1 MPALNTVTPPHG
13 LTAKK
18 KNALVGTMCDR
29 IVLAIALLASI
40 QRVEVRYL

>member
-1 MPALNTVTPPHG
+1 MPALNTVTPPDR
-13 LTAKK
+13 LTAK

-29 IVLAIALLASI
+29 IVLAIALLALI